1 MHSIC
6 GTVRAPRCHLIH
18 HLPSHQSPTPSPV
31 GPLQRGNQ
39 RSLPERKTQKKVKR
53 SSPMFMN
60 RSTQFTKD
68 RKTRASLS
76 VPLWPIHTHPGKKE
90 GGQSNCRLQISCD
103 RFFIWDRINQISQL
117 CPHVHHLPP
126 IPLCRLHSW
135 RQRAWLSIQTFLT
148 VIYYRYRVP
157 PSILP
162 GQYLWE
168 HQHISVPYWYL
179 LPYTHIS
186 LRRPHKLK
194 SLLCFLLTFCSLHQT
209 MGSLWWVVFLVRMK
223 IAQLGGW
230 AVSVI

>member
-6 GTVRAPRCHLIH
+6 GTVRAPRCRLIH
-18 HLPSHQSPTPSPV
+18 HLPSHQSPTPGPV

-39 RSLPERKTQKKVKR
+39 RRSRPERKKERKTQKKVKR
-53 SSPMFMN
+53 R
-60 RSTQFTKD
+60 RSHVYEPFNTQFTKD

-76 VPLWPIHTHPGKKE
+76 LPLWPIHTHPSKKE

-117 CPHVHHLPP
+117 CPHLPS

-186 LRRPHKLK
+186 LRRPHKLNF
-194 SLLCFLLTFCSLHQT
+194 LLCFLPTFCSLHQT
-209 MGSLWWVVFLVRMK
+209 MGSLW
-223 IAQLGGW
+223 
-230 AVSVI
+230 

>member
-1 MHSIC
+1 MGRECVAKGVCCIHLNSLSRLSPSKSPC
-6 GTVRAPRCHLIH
+6 TVYVAQFVPPRCHLIH

-31 GPLQRGNQ
+31 GPLQRANQ

-126 IPLCRLHSW
+126 IPLCRLHS
-135 RQRAWLSIQTFLT
+135 
-148 VIYYRYRVP
+148 
-157 PSILP
+157 
-162 GQYLWE
+162 
-168 HQHISVPYWYL
+168 
-179 LPYTHIS
+179 
-186 LRRPHKLK
+186 
-194 SLLCFLLTFCSLHQT
+194 
-209 MGSLWWVVFLVRMK
+209 
-223 IAQLGGW
+223 
-230 AVSVI
+230 

>member
-1 MHSIC
+1 MQSIC

-18 HLPSHQSPTPSPV
+18 HLPSHQSPNPSPV

-39 RSLPERKTQKKVKR
+39 RRSLPERKTQKKGKR

-68 RKTRASLS
+68 RKTRPLS
-76 VPLWPIHTHPGKKE
+76 LWPIHTYPGKKKA
-90 GGQSNCRLQISCD
+90 D
-103 RFFIWDRINQISQL
+103 NQIVGSGFL
-117 CPHVHHLPP
+117 ATGFSSEIASIKFLRFAPTST

-135 RQRAWLSIQTFLT
+135 RRAWLSIQTFLT

-162 GQYLWE
+162 RQYLWE
-168 HQHISVPYWYL
+168 LQHRSDPYCY

-186 LRRPHKLK
+186 LPCLPYNYSFVNFSSSIYFPH
-194 SLLCFLLTFCSLHQT
+194 F
-209 MGSLWWVVFLVRMK
+209 
-223 IAQLGGW
+223 
-230 AVSVI
+230 